1 LNGQIHHPE
10 NLFIDFIHPHI
21 LPQVF
26 CFTTKTFQLGSPA
39 AGAGAAAALSSRDKE
54 TDYQNRLS
62 KSFFEIEM
70 DP

>member
-1 LNGQIHHPE
+1 LEIDDC
-10 NLFIDFIHPHI
+10 NLPHSSETVSCVYDY
-21 LPQVF
+21 L
-26 CFTTKTFQLGSPA
+26 LSPA

-54 TDYQNRLS
+54 TDYQNKLS